1 MSGDDDARPTP
12 QLVPAKVEASKT
24 GPPDVHEVGL
34 RGPTVRLAEEHLAAD
49 QRLQSAHPFKRQRIE
64 RGDRRRAE
72 ETVPY
77 KGRHHLDLDS
87 TLSNY
92 ASFHGLLLDLDIHGN
107 AASAKRKRLVEGGHP
122 LACESPLKPR
132 TGVERPEVIQVEVR
146 HGPVPVR
153 RPIQERVVDHHG
165 HTVPREQD
173 VEFDSVCRTA
183 DGQSKRLQRV
193 LGSAARESAMSD
205 HLGGVFALGHDRFS
219 AVSVYL
225 VHMPG
230 HDIPSQIWTRN
241 KPFQLECGGTLP
253 SLRIAFETWG
263 KLDSRG
269 ENAVVVLH
277 ALSGS
282 SHAFSSD
289 WSSQGGW
296 WEGLIGDG
304 SPLDPRKH
312 FIICANLLG
321 GCYGTTGPSSMDP
334 GTGAPY
340 AATFP
345 QMTTGDMIEAQRLL
359 LQSLGVQRGLT
370 LIGGS
375 LGGMLALQW
384 AIRHPAEVRNS
395 IALVAP
401 GRSGPQAIAL
411 RSVQREAILSDP
423 DWNSG
428 DCYTGRFPV
437 RGLAL
442 ARKIGLIT
450 YRSADEFEERF
461 KRDQRDPRPHFLEGL
476 FEVQSYLN
484 HQGRKFC
491 ERFDPNSYL
500 YFSRAMD
507 LYDLS
512 KDQASLQDAF
522 APLEARVLLL
532 AVDSDFLVRPAEVLE
547 AHEALL
553 NAGKRSRFELLRSVH
568 GHDAFLIELPQI
580 RGHLSRFL
588 PDE

>member
-1 MSGDDDARPTP
+1 
-12 QLVPAKVEASKT
+12 
-24 GPPDVHEVGL
+24 
-34 RGPTVRLAEEHLAAD
+34 
-49 QRLQSAHPFKRQRIE
+49 
-64 RGDRRRAE
+64 
-72 ETVPY
+72 
-77 KGRHHLDLDS
+77 
-87 TLSNY
+87 
-92 ASFHGLLLDLDIHGN
+92 
-107 AASAKRKRLVEGGHP
+107 
-122 LACESPLKPR
+122 
-132 TGVERPEVIQVEVR
+132 
-146 HGPVPVR
+146 
-153 RPIQERVVDHHG
+153 
-165 HTVPREQD
+165 
-173 VEFDSVCRTA
+173 
-183 DGQSKRLQRV
+183 
-193 LGSAARESAMSD
+193 
-205 HLGGVFALGHDRFS
+205 
-219 AVSVYL
+219 
-225 VHMPG
+225 MPG
-230 HDIPSQIWTRN
+230 HDIPSQAWTWD

-312 FIICANLLG
+312 FIICSNLLG

-340 AATFP
+340 AANFP
-345 QMTTGDMIEAQRLL
+345 QVTTGDMIEAQRLL

-384 AIRHPAEVRNS
+384 ATRHPAEVRNS

-423 DWNSG
+423 DWNTG
-428 DCYTGRFPV
+428 DCYTGRFPA

-442 ARKIGLIT
+442 ARKIGMIT

-461 KRDQRDPRPHFLEGL
+461 KREQRDPRPHFLEGQ
-476 FEVQSYLN
+476 FEVQSYLD
-484 HQGRKFC
+484 HQGRKFSD
-491 ERFDPNSYL
+491 RFDPNSYL

-512 KDQASLQDAF
+512 KDHASLQDAF
-522 APLEARVLLL
+522 GALEARVLLL
-532 AVDSDFLVRPAEVLE
+532 AVNSDFLVRPVEMLE

-580 RGHLSRFL
+580 REHLSRFL